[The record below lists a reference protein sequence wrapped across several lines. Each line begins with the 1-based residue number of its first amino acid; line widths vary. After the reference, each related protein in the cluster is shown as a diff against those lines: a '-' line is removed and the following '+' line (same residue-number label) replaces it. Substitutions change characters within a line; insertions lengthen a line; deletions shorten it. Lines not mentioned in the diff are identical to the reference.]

1 MDRYMPVLSGV
12 EAVRQIRTRPELG
25 AIPIIATSASV
36 AAADQAQSRE
46 AGYNA
51 FLPKQIVWLR
61 LAALLEQYLELDWV
75 YADETEAAEVP
86 AALIPPPQEEL
97 AELGELMA
105 IGDILALQERAAQL
119 EQRDP
124 QWRAF
129 ARELA
134 RLAGQFELEQLRAL
148 LNKYL
153 PTEPSSG

>member
-1 MDRYMPVLSGV
+1 MPVLSGL
-12 EAVRQIRTRPELG
+12 EAVQQIRTLPDLG

-36 AAADQAQSRE
+36 AAADQALSRE

-51 FLPKQIVWLR
+51 FLPKPIAWPL
-61 LAALLEQYLELDWV
+61 LAALLEQYLELEWV
-75 YADETEAAEVP
+75 YADEAEAAQVP

-97 AELGELMA
+97 AALGELVA

-134 RLAGQFELEQLRAL
+134 RLAGQFELERLRAL
-148 LNKYL
+148 LNEYL
-153 PTEPSSG
+153 STEASSG